1 MPPKTYS
8 AADAAK
14 ELGLSVLYIH
24 RVLRAAG
31 VQKTHGVYMLDE
43 PTMKRLR
50 AMRSTAASA
59 KTPKRGAA

>member
-31 VQKTHGVYMLDE
+31 IEKTHGIYMIDE

-50 AMRSTAASA
+50 AMRAAAPA
-59 KTPKRGAA
+59 KAAKKRGAA